1 MEDLNNETELV
12 IKAAEELEK
21 KTEKFKK
28 NEEKA
33 YAMLVKEREEL
44 FNQLGVLEDEDT
56 YNE

>member
-12 IKAAEELEK
+12 KKAAEELEK
-21 KTEKFKK
+21 KKEKFKK